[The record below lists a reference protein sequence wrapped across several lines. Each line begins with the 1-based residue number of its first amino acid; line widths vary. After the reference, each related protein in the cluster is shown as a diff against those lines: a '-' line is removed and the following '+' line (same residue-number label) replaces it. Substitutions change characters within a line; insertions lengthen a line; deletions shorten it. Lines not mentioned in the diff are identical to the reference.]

1 MILASFLD
9 IGINLIFVAQ
19 LIVTILLLIVVLM
32 QRPKQEGLGAAFGA
46 ALTDQ
51 AFGART
57 TDVLKKATIYLG
69 TLFMLIA
76 FVLCILLNRKY
87 KENQPTLSQVENAPS
102 QVEKTDA
109 PKDEKKKSVMEL
121 LQEQQQKQ
129 DKTPAPTPAEP
140 ATPAPA
146 EPAST
151 PAKEP
156 GK

>member
-19 LIVTILLLIVVLM
+19 LIVTVLLLIVVLM

-76 FVLCILLNRKY
+76 FALCILLNRKY
-87 KENQPTLSQVENAPS
+87 KESLPTLSQVSEAPAV
-102 QVEKTDA
+102 QVEA
-109 PKDEKKKSVMEL
+109 NKDEKKAKSVTEL

-129 DKTPAPTPAEP
+129 QDKAPEPAPV
-140 ATPAPA
+140 PAPA
-146 EPAST
+146 EP
-151 PAKEP
+151 

>member
-1 MILASFLD
+1 
-9 IGINLIFVAQ
+9 
-19 LIVTILLLIVVLM
+19 
-32 QRPKQEGLGAAFGA
+32 
-46 ALTDQ
+46 
-51 AFGART
+51 
-57 TDVLKKATIYLG
+57 
-69 TLFMLIA
+69 MLIA

-146 EPAST
+146 EPASA

>member
-9 IGINLIFVAQ
+9 IAINLIFVVQ
-19 LIVTILLLIVVLM
+19 VIVTFLLLIVVLM

-76 FVLCILLNRKY
+76 FTLCILLNRQY
-87 KENQPTLSQVENAPS
+87 KEQLPTLSQVENAPAPA
-102 QVEKTDA
+102 EKADA
-109 PKDEKKKSVMEL
+109 PKDEKKTKSVTEL
-121 LQEQQQKQ
+121 LQEQQQKENNA
-129 DKTPAPTPAEP
+129 PAAPA
-140 ATPAPA
+140 PAPA
-146 EPAST
+146 EP
-151 PAKEP
+151 